1 MTDKETVEMMA
12 SMAGVTAQ
20 TLRKKLIR
28 TGLDALIS
36 EAERLS
42 FAERFG
48 SNTTLTSP
56 PIEARFVAQA
66 YKEFE

>member
-1 MTDKETVEMMA
+1 MTEKDTIETMA
-12 SMAGVTAQ
+12 AMAGVTVP

-28 TGLDALIS
+28 NGLGALIS
-36 EAERLS
+36 DAERLS

-56 PIEARFVAQA
+56 PLEARFVAEA
-66 YKEFE
+66 YKEFQ